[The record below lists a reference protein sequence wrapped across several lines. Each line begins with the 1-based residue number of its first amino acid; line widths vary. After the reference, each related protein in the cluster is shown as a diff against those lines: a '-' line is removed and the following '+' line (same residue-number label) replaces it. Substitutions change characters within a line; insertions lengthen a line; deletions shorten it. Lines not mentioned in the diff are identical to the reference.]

1 MDSDDDRLSQEPA
14 GAGPTGKASLLEWGR
29 RSLCRRWR
37 PAPLACDDRDSSLL
51 ADLSVT
57 VSGRQPEGCGRARVP
72 PSQGRGFFR
81 GMLGPRPSAKKV
93 FQLLPPGFRCFSP
106 LSPFLLSTGEVGAL
120 EVVGSVGVPSRPWV
134 RAWASSS
141 VSRRVEG
148 PLPARDL
155 GLGRRQRPRA
165 RGPSDVLS
173 PDWAGVRG
181 RAGSLGGA
189 GAGSSLGT
197 SHLLPG
203 GPMAPSAPRSYKG

>member
-1 MDSDDDRLSQEPA
+1 M
-14 GAGPTGKASLLEWGR
+14 
-29 RSLCRRWR
+29 
-37 PAPLACDDRDSSLL
+37 
-51 ADLSVT
+51 
-57 VSGRQPEGCGRARVP
+57 P

-106 LSPFLLSTGEVGAL
+106 LSPFLLEFGSRHRRLAEELGPQGQSLPSGHPTHLSTGEVGAL

-155 GLGRRQRPRA
+155 GLGRRQRPEESGEGA
-165 RGPSDVLS
+165 AIS
-173 PDWAGVRG
+173 PGAVEGHRQSQALQPKPRPRSVPT
-181 RAGSLGGA
+181 RAGKAGGQDRSGGNGWAA
-189 GAGSSLGT
+189 G
-197 SHLLPG
+197 
-203 GPMAPSAPRSYKG
+203 R

>member
-1 MDSDDDRLSQEPA
+1 
-14 GAGPTGKASLLEWGR
+14 
-29 RSLCRRWR
+29 
-37 PAPLACDDRDSSLL
+37 
-51 ADLSVT
+51 
-57 VSGRQPEGCGRARVP
+57 
-72 PSQGRGFFR
+72 
-81 GMLGPRPSAKKV
+81 MLGPRPSAKKV

-106 LSPFLLSTGEVGAL
+106 LSPFLLSTGEAEALGA
-120 EVVGSVGVPSRPWV
+120 VDSVGVPSRPWV

-165 RGPSDVLS
+165 RGPSDVLN

-181 RAGSLGGA
+181 RVGSLGGA
-189 GAGSSLGT
+189 WAGSSLGT

-203 GPMAPSAPRSYKG
+203 GPLAPSTPRSYRG